1 MEFFNNNINQ
11 LQSTIQDLFN
21 IDSSEDSAANRIS
34 GTNELQKEEK
44 PTTSEVTVVVTD
56 DKTAVS
62 ALENALAE
70 CEDAQ
75 DVQAAKIAKAEA
87 VADLAE
93 FDENIP
99 LEEQDKEKEPEMS
112 RAEQEINNI
121 IKKVCLDLRNF

>member
-1 MEFFNNNINQ
+1 MFL
-11 LQSTIQDLFN
+11 LQTTIQDLFN
-21 IDSSEDSAANRIS
+21 VDANEDSAANRIC
-34 GTNELQKEEK
+34 GETEVKKEVEK
-44 PTTSEVTVVVTD
+44 VTTSEVTVSTASD
-56 DKTAVS
+56 EKTAVS

-99 LEEQDKEKEPEMS
+99 LEEQDKEKEPEIS
-112 RAEQEINNI
+112 KAEQEINNI
-121 IKKVCLDLRNF
+121 IKKVFH

>member
-1 MEFFNNNINQ
+1 MF
-11 LQSTIQDLFN
+11 QSTIQDLFN
-21 IDSSEDSAANRIS
+21 IDTNEDSAANRIS
-34 GTNELQKEEK
+34 GTSEMKKEVEK
-44 PTTSEVTVVVTD
+44 ISSSEGFASVSD
-56 DKTAVS
+56 EKSAVS

-99 LEEQDKEKEPEMS
+99 LEDQDNQKEPEIS
-112 RAEQEINNI
+112 KAEQEINNI
-121 IKKVCLDLRNF
+121 IKKVCETSFFYSLLYK

>member
-1 MEFFNNNINQ
+1 MLC

-21 IDSSEDSAANRIS
+21 IDNSEDSAATRLS
-34 GTNELQKEEK
+34 GPIPVNKETEK
-44 PTTSEVTVVVTD
+44 LSSESTAAVSD
-56 DKTAVS
+56 EKTAVS

-99 LEEQDKEKEPEMS
+99 LEDQDKDKEPEVS

-121 IKKVCLDLRNF
+121 INKVCPMNTQCSL

>member
-1 MEFFNNNINQ
+1 M
-11 LQSTIQDLFN
+11 FN

-34 GTNELQKEEK
+34 GSSEIKKELDKPSTSDVAL
-44 PTTSEVTVVVTD
+44 PTTNDEKS
-56 DKTAVS
+56 AVS

-99 LEEQDKEKEPEMS
+99 LDDQDREKEPEMS

-121 IKKVCLDLRNF
+121 IKKVSCENCFTFFIYIVGLKLLENH

>member
-1 MEFFNNNINQ
+1 MQ
-11 LQSTIQDLFN
+11 TTIQDLFN
-21 IDSSEDSAANRIS
+21 IDASEDSAANRIS
-34 GTNELQKEEK
+34 GTSALKKEPDKSGE
-44 PTTSEVTVVVTD
+44 TTLTNNDE
-56 DKTAVS
+56 KTAVF

-112 RAEQEINNI
+112 KVEVEINNI
-121 IKKVCLDLRNF
+121 IQKVWFYDLKN

>member
-1 MEFFNNNINQ
+1 MTDSKLFH
-11 LQSTIQDLFN
+11 LQTTIQDLFN
-21 IDSSEDSAANRIS
+21 VDANEDSAANRIC
-34 GTNELQKEEK
+34 GETEVKKEVEK
-44 PTTSEVTVVVTD
+44 VTTSEATVSTASD
-56 DKTAVS
+56 EKTAVS

-99 LEEQDKEKEPEMS
+99 LEDQDKEKEPEIS
-112 RAEQEINNI
+112 KAEQEINNI
-121 IKKVCLDLRNF
+121 IKKVFN

>member
-1 MEFFNNNINQ
+1 MFYVF

-21 IDSSEDSAANRIS
+21 ID
-34 GTNELQKEEK
+34 TNEESAINRLSN
-44 PTTSEVTVVVTD
+44 TSEVKTDEKGAVVNDNTLSND
-56 DKTAVS
+56 EKSAVS

-99 LEEQDKEKEPEMS
+99 LDDQDREKETEIS
-112 RAEQEINNI
+112 KAEQEINNI
-121 IKKVCLDLRNF
+121 IKKVIRSYYF